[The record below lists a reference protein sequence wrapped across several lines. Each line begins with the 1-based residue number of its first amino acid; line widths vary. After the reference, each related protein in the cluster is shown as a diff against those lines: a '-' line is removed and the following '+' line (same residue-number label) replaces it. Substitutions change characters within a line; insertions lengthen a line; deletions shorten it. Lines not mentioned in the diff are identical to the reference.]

1 MFRDF
6 DDKDV
11 DNAVFLSG
19 LSELVSERGE
29 NFICGESG
37 SGLSGGE
44 RQRISIARSLLRKTP
59 VLLVDEATAA
69 LDKET
74 SFHILS
80 TILSL
85 DELTKIVVTHD
96 LDKNLLKKYDSVLVL
111 KNGKIFEHGTFDEL
125 MERKEYFYSLFTV
138 SQ

>member
-1 MFRDF
+1 M
-6 DDKDV
+6 
-11 DNAVFLSG
+11 
-19 LSELVSERGE
+19 
-29 NFICGESG
+29 
-37 SGLSGGE
+37 
-44 RQRISIARSLLRKTP
+44 
-59 VLLVDEATAA
+59 
-69 LDKET
+69 DKET

-96 LDKNLLKKYDSVLVL
+96 LDKNLLKKYASVLVL